1 MSTHDIKDSELKAVK
16 DGLDTLGH
24 AIETI
29 ANRVVP
35 KQEFLNNEISGDKV
49 HGGTITQFS
58 SMGIQ
63 DRANK
68 LELVVENDLVTVDTL
83 KVGLL
88 KNNVKVCL
96 LYTSPSPRDS

>member
-35 KQEFLNNEISGDKV
+35 K
-49 HGGTITQFS
+49 
-58 SMGIQ
+58 
-63 DRANK
+63 
-68 LELVVENDLVTVDTL
+68 
-83 KVGLL
+83 
-88 KNNVKVCL
+88 
-96 LYTSPSPRDS
+96 